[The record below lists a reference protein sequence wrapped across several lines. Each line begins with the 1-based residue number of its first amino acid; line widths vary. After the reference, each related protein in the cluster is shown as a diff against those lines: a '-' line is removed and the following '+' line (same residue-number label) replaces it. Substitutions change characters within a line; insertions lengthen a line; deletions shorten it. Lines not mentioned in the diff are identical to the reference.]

1 MFGEKSFRS
10 DNCGEDFVTINTE
23 GLNNFKLNKMN
34 PKHILAFRRI
44 KCEPKDIDCRDSY
57 DQELHISLDGG
68 LTWVKSFSYV
78 REASWDKKIEDLDV
92 PDDRVVICLSVDG
105 QS

>member
-10 DNCGEDFVTINTE
+10 ENCGEDFVTINTE
-23 GLNNFKLNKMN
+23 GLSNFKLNKMN

-57 DQELHISLDGG
+57 D
-68 LTWVKSFSYV
+68 
-78 REASWDKKIEDLDV
+78 
-92 PDDRVVICLSVDG
+92 
-105 QS
+105 